1 MAYIIPK
8 RNNLMDVHMKK
19 WRNYGKTRLSV
30 VSFSSD
36 PVPQCIDDVDILNLH
51 EQSSDYIMIP
61 SLRINTA
68 QDVDD
73 TWSIVWP

>member
-19 WRNYGKTRLSV
+19 WRSYGKTRLSV

-61 SLRINTA
+61 SLSINTA